1 MEKKPKLESIE
12 NILQDKCVEALIKLK
27 ELQIESE
34 DYTRCLQNYTL
45 TVSML
50 GQLTK
55 IKEQNKTNKEKGE

>member
-12 NILQDKCVEALIKLK
+12 IILQDKCAEALIKLK
-27 ELQIESE
+27 ELKIESE

-50 GQLTK
+50 GQLNK
-55 IKEQNKTNKEKGE
+55 IKTQNQTNKEKGE